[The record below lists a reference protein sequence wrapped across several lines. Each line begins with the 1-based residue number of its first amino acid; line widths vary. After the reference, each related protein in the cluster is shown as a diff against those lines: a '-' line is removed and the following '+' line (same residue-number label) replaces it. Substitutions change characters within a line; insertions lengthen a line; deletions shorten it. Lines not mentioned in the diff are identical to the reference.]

1 MIKKFL
7 ILFILTFLFSLNY
20 SKLNANDNIAFINL
34 NYVFDNSNAGKKI
47 INEVKN
53 KQKKNNKNFNDLKEK
68 FDKDK
73 SALEAQKNVLSK
85 EEFEKKFFE
94 LEKNLKNYNS
104 KIRNKNNAL
113 TKFQL
118 DARKEFYISLQP
130 ILESYAKENSI
141 DIILKNENVLIGKTS
156 LDISKSILDLY
167 NSKIKKITVK

>member
-1 MIKKFL
+1 MIQRFIK
-7 ILFILTFLFSLNY
+7 LFFFTFLFSFNILN
-20 SKLNANDNIAFINL
+20 LNANDNIAFINL

-47 INEVKN
+47 INEIKE
-53 KQKKNNKNFNDLKEK
+53 KQKKNNDDFKNLKKK
-68 FDKDK
+68 FDTDK
-73 SALEAQKNVLSK
+73 GKLETQKNVLSK

-94 LEKNLKNYNS
+94 LEKNLKDYNL

-118 DARKEFYISLQP
+118 DARKEFYVSLQP

-156 LDISKSILDLY
+156 LDITKNILDLY
-167 NSKIKKITVK
+167 NAKIKKISVK

>member
-1 MIKKFL
+1 MNKRFF
-7 ILFILTFLFSLNY
+7 ILFILTILFSYNLT
-20 SKLNANDNIAFINL
+20 SSNANDNIAFINL

-47 INEVKN
+47 INQIKD
-53 KQKKNNKNFNDLKEK
+53 KQKKNNNDLKSLKEK

-73 SALEAQKNVLSK
+73 ASLTSQKNVLSK

-94 LEKNLKNYNS
+94 LEKNLNDLNK
-104 KIRNKNNAL
+104 KIRNKNNTP

-118 DARKEFYISLQP
+118 DARKEFYVSLQP

-156 LDISKSILDLY
+156 LDITKNILDLF
-167 NSKIKKITVK
+167 NANVKKITVK